1 VAHAANVGIEMYS
14 QLITRNI
21 KTLTLSLLLVI
32 VMMDGIPDKYWPV
45 WARGGNDNI
54 ISRIKIFGERNV

>member
-1 VAHAANVGIEMYS
+1 MDAANVGIKMYS
-14 QLITRNI
+14 QSITRNI

-45 WARGGNDNI
+45 WARVGNDNI
-54 ISRIKIFGERNV
+54 ISRIKIFGERHV